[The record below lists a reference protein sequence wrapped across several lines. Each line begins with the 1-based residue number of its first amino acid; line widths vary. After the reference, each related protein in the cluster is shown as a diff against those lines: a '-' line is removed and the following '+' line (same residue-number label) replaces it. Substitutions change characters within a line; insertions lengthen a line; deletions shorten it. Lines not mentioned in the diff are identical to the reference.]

1 MTQKIG
7 FVGLGAMGLPMAAN
21 LLAAGFHL
29 TVYNRTA
36 SKAEPLVAK
45 GAHRAERAGDVAHPG
60 GVVVS
65 MLADDA
71 SLKALVTG
79 EDALAEHLA
88 PDGIHISM
96 STVSPATT
104 RELAAYHA
112 SHGSVMVAAPV
123 FGRPNAAQAKQL
135 RICVS
140 GSAEAKA
147 KVKPILDA
155 MGQEAFDFGDN
166 VGAANVV
173 KLAGNFMIAAA
184 LEAMGEAFA
193 MMRKSG
199 VRCRRSGARD
209 AWQERFLR
217 RRCTRVTAR
226 SLWHGRSTP
235 AGFRLL
241 LGMKDIDL
249 VLQTAL
255 AANAPMPTASLLRD
269 RFISASAKGR
279 ADLDWSAIS
288 SGSGRRRRPQGIAP
302 ELSRGT

>member
-7 FVGLGAMGLPMAAN
+7 FVGLGAMGLPMATN

-45 GAHRAERAGDVAHPG
+45 GAHRAARAGDVAQPG
-60 GVVVS
+60 GIVVS

-79 EDALAEHLA
+79 EDALAERLA

-104 RELAAYHA
+104 RELVAYHA
-112 SHGSVMVAAPV
+112 SRGSVMVAAPV
-123 FGRPNAAQAKQL
+123 FGRPSAAQARQL

-140 GSAEAKA
+140 GSADARA
-147 KVKPILDA
+147 KVRPILEA
-155 MGQEAFDFGDN
+155 MGQEVFEFGDN
-166 VGAANVV
+166 PGAANVV

-184 LEAMGEAFA
+184 LEAMGEAVV

-199 VRCRRSGARD
+199 VDPVAALEMLSETLFAAPVYQGYGPMIA
-209 AWQERFLR
+209 
-217 RRCTRVTAR
+217 
-226 SLWHGRSTP
+226 HGRFSP
-235 AGFRLL
+235 AGFRLP

-249 VLQTAL
+249 ALQTAV
-255 AANAPMPTASLLRD
+255 AANAPMPTASLLHD
-269 RFISASAKGR
+269 RFVSAIAKGR
-279 ADLDWSAIS
+279 ADLDWSAIAL
-288 SGSGRRRRPQGIAP
+288 GAADDAGLK
-302 ELSRGT
+302 ESR

>member
-21 LLAAGFHL
+21 LIAAGFHL

-36 SKAEPLVAK
+36 SKAEPIVAK

-60 GVVVS
+60 GIVVS

-71 SLKALVTG
+71 AVKALVTG
-79 EDALAEHLA
+79 PDAIAEHLA
-88 PDGIHISM
+88 PDGIHVSM

-123 FGRPNAAQAKQL
+123 FGRPTAAQAKQL
-135 RICVS
+135 KVCVS
-140 GSAEAKA
+140 GAAEAKA
-147 KVKPILDA
+147 RVKPIL
-155 MGQEAFDFGDN
+155 EAIGDGLFDFGDN

-184 LEAMGEAFA
+184 LEAMGEAVA

-199 VRCRRSGARD
+199 VDPVAAIEMLSKTIFAAPVYQSYGPFIAH
-209 AWQERFLR
+209 AQF
-217 RRCTRVTAR
+217 
-226 SLWHGRSTP
+226 SP
-235 AGFRLL
+235 AGFRLP
-241 LGMKDIDL
+241 LGLKDIDL
-249 VLQTAL
+249 VLQTARE
-255 AANAPMPTASLLRD
+255 ANVPMPTASLLRD
-269 RFISASAKGR
+269 RFVSAIAKGR
-279 ADLDWSAIS
+279 SDLDWSAI
-288 SGSGRRRRPQGIAP
+288 
-302 ELSRGT
+302 

>member
-7 FVGLGAMGLPMAAN
+7 FVGLGAMGLPMATN

-45 GAHRAERAGDVAHPG
+45 GAHRAARAGDVAQPG
-60 GVVVS
+60 GIVVS

-79 EDALAEHLA
+79 EDALAERLA

-104 RELAAYHA
+104 RELVAYHA
-112 SHGSVMVAAPV
+112 SRGSVMVAAPV
-123 FGRPNAAQAKQL
+123 FGRPSAAQARQL

-140 GSAEAKA
+140 GSADARA
-147 KVKPILDA
+147 KVRPILEA
-155 MGQEAFDFGDN
+155 MGQEVFEFGDN
-166 VGAANVV
+166 PGAANVV

-184 LEAMGEAFA
+184 LEAMGEAVV

-199 VRCRRSGARD
+199 VDPAAALEMLSKTLFAAPVYQGYGPMIA
-209 AWQERFLR
+209 
-217 RRCTRVTAR
+217 
-226 SLWHGRSTP
+226 HGRFSP
-235 AGFRLL
+235 AGFRLP

-249 VLQTAL
+249 ALQTAV
-255 AANAPMPTASLLRD
+255 AANAPMPTASLLHD
-269 RFISASAKGR
+269 RFVSAIAKGR
-279 ADLDWSAIS
+279 ADLDWSAIAL
-288 SGSGRRRRPQGIAP
+288 GAADDAGLK
-302 ELSRGT
+302 ESR

>member
-1 MTQKIG
+1 
-7 FVGLGAMGLPMAAN
+7 MGLPMAAN
-21 LLAAGFHL
+21 LIAAGYHL

-45 GAHRAERAGDVAHPG
+45 GAHRAARAGDAAQPG
-60 GVVVS
+60 GIVVS

-71 SLKALVTG
+71 SLKSLVMG

-104 RELAAYHA
+104 RELAEYHK
-112 SHGSVMVAAPV
+112 SRGSVMVAAPV

-140 GSAEAKA
+140 GPADAKA
-147 KVKPILDA
+147 KVKPIVEA
-155 MGQEAFDFGDN
+155 MGQGVLDFGDN

-184 LEAMGEAFA
+184 LEAMGEAVA

-199 VRCRRSGARD
+199 VDPAAALEMLAKTIFAAPVYQGYGPLIA
-209 AWQERFLR
+209 
-217 RRCTRVTAR
+217 
-226 SLWHGRSTP
+226 HGQFSP
-235 AGFRLL
+235 AGFRLP
-241 LGMKDIDL
+241 LGLKDIDL
-249 VLQTAL
+249 VLQTAV
-255 AANAPMPTASLLRD
+255 AANAPMPTASLLHD
-269 RFISASAKGR
+269 RFISAIAKGR
-279 ADLDWSAIS
+279 ADLDWSAIAL
-288 SGSGRRRRPQGIAP
+288 GAADDAGLM
-302 ELSRGT
+302 ESR

>member
-45 GAHRAERAGDVAHPG
+45 GAHRAARAGDVAHPG

-71 SLKALVTG
+71 SLTALVTG

-88 PDGIHISM
+88 PDGIHLSM

-140 GSAEAKA
+140 GPADAKT
-147 KVKPILDA
+147 KVKPILEA
-155 MGQEAFDFGDN
+155 MGPEIFDFGDN
-166 VGAANVV
+166 VGEAN
-173 KLAGNFMIAAA
+173 
-184 LEAMGEAFA
+184 GEALA

-199 VRCRRSGARD
+199 VDPIAALDMFAKTIFAAPVYQGYGPLIA
-209 AWQERFLR
+209 
-217 RRCTRVTAR
+217 
-226 SLWHGRSTP
+226 HGRFTP
-235 AGFRLL
+235 AEFRLP
-241 LGMKDIDL
+241 LGLKDIDL
-249 VLQTAL
+249 ALQTATAATAPLPL
-255 AANAPMPTASLLRD
+255 ACLLRD
-269 RFISASAKGR
+269 RFVSAIAKGR
-279 ADLDWSAIS
+279 SDLDWSAIAL
-288 SGSGRRRRPQGIAP
+288 GAADDAGLK
-302 ELSRGT
+302 ESR

>member
-21 LLAAGFHL
+21 LLAAGYHL

-45 GAHRAERAGDVAHPG
+45 GAHRANRAGDVAQPG
-60 GVVVS
+60 GIVVS

-79 EDALAEHLA
+79 EDALAAHLA
-88 PDGIHISM
+88 PDGIHLSM
-96 STVSPATT
+96 STVSPAIT

-112 SHGSVMVAAPV
+112 ARGSVMVAAPV
-123 FGRPNAAQAKQL
+123 FGRPNMAGAKQL
-135 RICVS
+135 RICIS
-140 GSAEAKA
+140 GPSDAKQ
-147 KVKPILDA
+147 KVKPILEA
-155 MGQEAFDFGDN
+155 MGQPIFDFGDD

-184 LEAMGEAFA
+184 MEAMGEAVA

-199 VRCRRSGARD
+199 VDPAAGLEMLSKTIFAAPVYQGYGALI
-209 AWQERFLR
+209 A
-217 RRCTRVTAR
+217 
-226 SLWHGRSTP
+226 HGQFTP
-235 AGFRLL
+235 AGFRLP
-241 LGMKDIDL
+241 LGLKDIEL

-255 AANAPMPTASLLRD
+255 AANVPMPTASLLRD
-269 RFISASAKGR
+269 RFVSAIAKGR
-279 ADLDWSAIS
+279 SDLDWSAIAL
-288 SGSGRRRRPQGIAP
+288 GAADDAGLK
-302 ELSRGT
+302 ESR